1 MASDA
6 VTLIKNDHRI
16 LEDLFKQVDAGKG
29 DRQELLEEI
38 ATLLTAHSRAEE
50 QEVYPALAKA
60 DPDRAAQV
68 DHATHEHDEAEEL
81 LENALQSLDS
91 PEFDDIF
98 AEFVEAVAHH
108 VEQEET
114 EVLPALR
121 AAVDPATLDRL
132 GAAFARV
139 RADELR
145 KAGYDDEYEHSA
157 AYGRGAGDASR
168 DELSQALHENH

>member
-6 VTLIKNDHRI
+6 VTLIRNDHRI
-16 LEDLFKQVDAGKG
+16 LEDLFKQVSEGSG

-50 QEVYPALAKA
+50 QEVYPAIAA
-60 DPDRAAQV
+60 AAPDRSTRIE
-68 DHATHEHDEAEEL
+68 HATHEHDEAEEL

-98 AEFVEAVAHH
+98 AEFVEVVTHH
-108 VEQEET
+108 VEAEET

-121 AAVDPATLDRL
+121 DAVDPATLDRL

-157 AYGRGAGDASR
+157 AYDRGADDASR
-168 DELSQALHENH
+168 DELSWATREHH